1 MRIHTQFDIPTQPM
15 EYFEPGLA
23 CRGACDQGRAACP
36 HPMLCRAHLDAA
48 TMADALAEIEHDGGR
63 ATLDDARDA
72 AGGVLSGMRNIVVAV
87 WRAL

>member
-1 MRIHTQFDIPTQPM
+1 MHTQFDIPTQPM
-15 EYFEPGLA
+15 EYFEPGPA
-23 CRGACDQGRAACP
+23 CRGVCAQGRAACP

-48 TMADALAEIEHDGGR
+48 TMADALAEIEHDGRR

-72 AGGVLSGMRNIVVAV
+72 AGGVLSGLRNIVVAA